1 MAWHDQPK
9 HRDHPDV
16 DAYIADQPES
26 QRAILEQIRSIV
38 KEDPDVVEGIA
49 WGVPSYFRRGPYIYT
64 SAAKTHVTLG
74 FFRGI
79 EINDPTGQLT
89 GTGKSP
95 VAKAVIKLKEGLDE
109 AAFRGWLTQANEL
122 DEIGD

>member
-16 DAYIADQPES
+16 DAYIADQSEP
-26 QRAILEQIRSIV
+26 QRAILDAVRRFIKQ
-38 KEDPDVVEGIA
+38 DPDIVEGIA
-49 WGVPSYFRRGPYIYT
+49 WGVPCYFRNGPFCYT

-74 FFRGI
+74 WFRGI
-79 EINDPTGQLT
+79 EINDPTGRLT

-95 VAKAVIKLKEGLDE
+95 VAKTTIKVGEGLPDGIDAWFE
-109 AAFRGWLTQANEL
+109 QALRL
-122 DEIGD
+122 DEEGE